1 MNKQLSERV
10 DKAYGSISN
19 IQARACSD
27 HGPGVAMVRGAFGE
41 YLILSDLR
49 SLISELVEENNKMVM
64 RELELSR
71 SVTDLEGKVT
81 SLERV
86 QRHSEFVMESI
97 IKEREEVRST
107 LASISDL
114 SDDLQRRLSRNSKNR
129 ASERNF
135 E

>member
-1 MNKQLSERV
+1 
-10 DKAYGSISN
+10 
-19 IQARACSD
+19 
-27 HGPGVAMVRGAFGE
+27 MVRGAFGE

-86 QRHSEFVMESI
+86 QRHSAFVMESI
-97 IKEREEVRST
+97 VKERDEVRST
-107 LASISDL
+107 LANIADMSE
-114 SDDLQRRLSRNSKNR
+114 DLQRRLSRNSKNR